1 MRIRSAFTKRV
12 HLWLVIVLAG
22 LSLGATQDRTI
33 YSNTSNKELKQK
45 AFALVKSIR
54 TLVDSY
60 NKKDRELM
68 TEYDKK
74 NRKEI
79 PIDERKATRGQWIR
93 ESDAVHDSTMR
104 YYRDHYWSEAILL
117 VDELYRRVPKRLRQ
131 TNVLPIYQHPTNV
144 LGLETIANHLEL
156 LSKSLPDS

>member
-1 MRIRSAFTKRV
+1 MRIRWAVTKGA
-12 HLWLVIVLAG
+12 HLLLLIVLAG
-22 LSLGATQDRTI
+22 LSLGATQERTI

-45 AFALVKSIR
+45 AFGLVKSIR
-54 TLVDSY
+54 GLVDSY

-74 NRKEI
+74 DRKEI
-79 PIDERKATRGQWIR
+79 PIDERKAARGQWIR
-93 ESDAVHDSTMR
+93 ESDGVHDSTMR

-131 TNVLPIYQHPTNV
+131 SNVLPIYQHPTNV